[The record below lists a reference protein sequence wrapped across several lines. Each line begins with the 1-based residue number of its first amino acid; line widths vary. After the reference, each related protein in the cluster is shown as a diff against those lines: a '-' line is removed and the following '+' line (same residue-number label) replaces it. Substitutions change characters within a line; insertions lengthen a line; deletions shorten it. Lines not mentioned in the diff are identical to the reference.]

1 MAEHLKKPF
10 KDSLSDIKER
20 MKEKRNQKWLTLSKI
35 SQISTVKC
43 KRATTTSVK
52 MKSLQANNK
61 ALAQALQEEKLKL
74 RDAQALILQLRK
86 EYQDLKFQMFD
97 LQRNLACR
105 QAQGLVETR
114 LSAFSEI
121 ISKVSQN
128 LLESVDLL
136 GPVKDLCSRSVVST
150 FPSLGRG
157 ADCEKSEPGH
167 SVFKIC
173 EELDNDTSLAKV
185 IPDKVMQ
192 LKSQHCKS
200 AKNWRNKRPVGQKSD
215 FHVYSIASVLGD
227 VYSSAEDGFGN
238 MLTKNVST
246 RRRYSK
252 MTKRDEFCTGIL
264 DNLEASDSAEEPFK
278 QDEIRLQKSLDVCTV
293 ENIHSGISQVDK
305 VGSEPVLRQVDSET
319 AKVSAGNS
327 SDLKQRACKSRE
339 DSQVRRE
346 KDQKV
351 KMGGTKDTSRPRSKK
366 RQGKEACKEK
376 LDNLSGSSD
385 AYDFNFE
392 ESVHVTPFRQNKVND
407 RDTDV
412 GDKEESSESN
422 SIELSD
428 TEGDSDD
435 SLYTGTSP
443 IHVRPRSQRC
453 LAQHEQKLHKEET
466 EKKTEVNKS
475 SEKSISKFVKGLG
488 FFYVFNGNRIMLLK
502 IIGFTLLSTFFLRAE
517 IELIFKFWQPSK
529 SFHSHLC
536 DVTNIASSLLSKGN
550 APVGPAGERSPSP
563 KRKRRSCTLT
573 VNYKEP
579 SIIGKLRRGDP
590 FTDVCFLNS
599 PIFKQKKDAK
609 RNSTKKKSL
618 SKYNEKFVGG
628 C

>member
-20 MKEKRNQKWLTLSKI
+20 MKEKRNQKWMTLSKI

-97 LQRNLACR
+97 LQRNLAFR

-114 LSAFSEI
+114 LSALSEI

-136 GPVKDLCSRSVVST
+136 GPVKDLCSRSVNQRARTSVLENNSSDIGERRSVEL
-150 FPSLGRG
+150 PLPADGDDQVLQCRLE
-157 ADCEKSEPGH
+157 ADCEKSELGH
-167 SVFKIC
+167 SVFKTC
-173 EELDNDTSLAKV
+173 QELDNDTSLTKI
-185 IPDKVMQ
+185 IPDK
-192 LKSQHCKS
+192 
-200 AKNWRNKRPVGQKSD
+200 GQTSD
-215 FHVYSIASVLGD
+215 FHVYNIASVLGD
-227 VYSSAEDGFGN
+227 VSSSGEDGFGN

-246 RRRYSK
+246 RRRCLK
-252 MTKRDEFCTGIL
+252 MTNRDELCTGVL
-264 DNLEASDSAEEPFK
+264 DHLEASDPAEEPFK
-278 QDEIRLQKSLDVCTV
+278 QDEIRLEKSLNVCTV

-305 VGSEPVLRQVDSET
+305 VGSELVLRQMDSET
-319 AKVSAGNS
+319 AKVSSGNS

-366 RQGKEACKEK
+366 RQGKETCKEK

-412 GDKEESSESN
+412 SDKEESSESN

-435 SLYTGTSP
+435 SLYVPYKNKPKKRKSSVDETGTSP
-443 IHVRPRSQRC
+443 IHVRPRSKRC
-453 LAQHEQKLHKEET
+453 LAQREQKLHKEET
-466 EKKTEVNKS
+466 EKKTEINKS
-475 SEKSISKFVKGLG
+475 SEKSI
-488 FFYVFNGNRIMLLK
+488 R
-502 IIGFTLLSTFFLRAE
+502 
-517 IELIFKFWQPSK
+517 QPSK
-529 SFHSHLC
+529 SFHGHLC

-550 APVGPAGERSPSP
+550 VPVGPAGERSPSP

>member
-136 GPVKDLCSRSVVST
+136 GPVKDLCSRSVNQRVCTSVLENNSSDVGVRCSVEL
-150 FPSLGRG
+150 PRPADGDDQVLQCSLE

-185 IPDKVMQ
+185 IPDK
-192 LKSQHCKS
+192 
-200 AKNWRNKRPVGQKSD
+200 GQKSD

-435 SLYTGTSP
+435 SLYVPYKNKQKKGSSVDETGTSP

-475 SEKSISKFVKGLG
+475 SEKSI
-488 FFYVFNGNRIMLLK
+488 R
-502 IIGFTLLSTFFLRAE
+502 
-517 IELIFKFWQPSK
+517 QPSK

>member
-20 MKEKRNQKWLTLSKI
+20 MKEKRNQKWMTLSKI

-61 ALAQALQEEKLKL
+61 ALALALQEEKLKL

-97 LQRNLACR
+97 LQRSLALR
-105 QAQGLVETR
+105 QAQGFVETR
-114 LSAFSEI
+114 LSALSEI

-136 GPVKDLCSRSVVST
+136 GPAKDLCSRSANQRLRTSVLENNSSYIGERSSVIFSREL
-150 FPSLGRG
+150 PQPADGDDQVLQHRLE
-157 ADCEKSEPGH
+157 ADCEKSELDH
-167 SVFKIC
+167 SVFEIC
-173 EELDNDTSLAKV
+173 QELDNGTSLTKI
-185 IPDKVMQ
+185 IPDK
-192 LKSQHCKS
+192 
-200 AKNWRNKRPVGQKSD
+200 GQTSD
-215 FHVYSIASVLGD
+215 FHVYNIASVLGN
-227 VYSSAEDGFGN
+227 VSSSGEDGFGN
-238 MLTKNVST
+238 VLTKNVST
-246 RRRYSK
+246 RRRCSK
-252 MTKRDEFCTGIL
+252 MTNRDELCTGVL
-264 DNLEASDSAEEPFK
+264 DHLEASDSVKEPFK
-278 QDEIRLQKSLDVCTV
+278 QDEIRLKKSLDVCTV

-305 VGSEPVLRQVDSET
+305 VGSELVLKQMDSET
-319 AKVSAGNS
+319 AKVSSGNS

-366 RQGKEACKEK
+366 RQGKETCKEK
-376 LDNLSGSSD
+376 LDFLSGSSD

-407 RDTDV
+407 TDTDV
-412 GDKEESSESN
+412 DDREESSESK
-422 SIELSD
+422 STELSD

-435 SLYTGTSP
+435 SLYVPYKKKSKKGNSVDETGTSL
-443 IHVRPRSQRC
+443 IHVRPRSKRC
-453 LAQHEQKLHKEET
+453 LAQREQKLHKEET
-466 EKKTEVNKS
+466 EKETEINKS
-475 SEKSISKFVKGLG
+475 SEMSI
-488 FFYVFNGNRIMLLK
+488 R
-502 IIGFTLLSTFFLRAE
+502 
-517 IELIFKFWQPSK
+517 QPSK
-529 SFHSHLC
+529 SSHGYLC

-550 APVGPAGERSPSP
+550 APVGLAGERSPSP
-563 KRKRRSCTLT
+563 KRKRRSCTLS
-573 VNYKEP
+573 VSYKEP
-579 SIIGKLRRGDP
+579 SIAGKLRRGDP

-599 PIFKQKKDAK
+599 PIFKQKKDTK
-609 RNSTKKKSL
+609 RNSSKKSL

>member
-20 MKEKRNQKWLTLSKI
+20 MKEKRNQKWMTLSKI

-52 MKSLQANNK
+52 MKNLQANNK

-97 LQRNLACR
+97 LRRNLALR

-114 LSAFSEI
+114 LSALSEI

-136 GPVKDLCSRSVVST
+136 GPAKDLCSRSVNQRVCTSVLENNSSDIGERCSVEL
-150 FPSLGRG
+150 PQPADGDDQVHQCRLE

-173 EELDNDTSLAKV
+173 QELDNDTSLTKI
-185 IPDKVMQ
+185 IPDK
-192 LKSQHCKS
+192 
-200 AKNWRNKRPVGQKSD
+200 GQTSD
-215 FHVYSIASVLGD
+215 FHVYNIASVLGD
-227 VYSSAEDGFGN
+227 VSSSGEGGFGN

-246 RRRYSK
+246 RRRCLK
-252 MTKRDEFCTGIL
+252 MTNRDELCTAVL
-264 DNLEASDSAEEPFK
+264 DHLEASDLAEEPFK
-278 QDEIRLQKSLDVCTV
+278 QDEIRLQKSPNVCTV

-305 VGSEPVLRQVDSET
+305 VGSELVLRQMDSET
-319 AKVSAGNS
+319 AKVSSGNS

-366 RQGKEACKEK
+366 RQGKETCKEK
-376 LDNLSGSSD
+376 LDNLSGSGD

-392 ESVHVTPFRQNKVND
+392 ESIHVTPFRQNKVND

-435 SLYTGTSP
+435 SLYVPYKNKPKKRKSSVDETDTSP
-443 IHVRPRSQRC
+443 IHVRPRSKRC
-453 LAQHEQKLHKEET
+453 LAQREQKLHKEET
-466 EKKTEVNKS
+466 EKKTEINKS
-475 SEKSISKFVKGLG
+475 SEKSI
-488 FFYVFNGNRIMLLK
+488 R
-502 IIGFTLLSTFFLRAE
+502 
-517 IELIFKFWQPSK
+517 QPSK
-529 SFHSHLC
+529 SFRGHLC

-550 APVGPAGERSPSP
+550 VPVSPAGERSPSP
-563 KRKRRSCTLT
+563 KRIRRSCTLT

>member
-20 MKEKRNQKWLTLSKI
+20 MKEKRNQKWATLSKI

-97 LQRNLACR
+97 LRRNLAFR

-114 LSAFSEI
+114 LSALSEI

-136 GPVKDLCSRSVVST
+136 GPAKDLCSRSVNQRVCTSVLENN
-150 FPSLGRG
+150 SSDIGGRSSVELLQPADG
-157 ADCEKSEPGH
+157 DDQVLQCRLEADCEKSEPGH

-173 EELDNDTSLAKV
+173 QELDNDTSLAKI
-185 IPDKVMQ
+185 IPDK
-192 LKSQHCKS
+192 
-200 AKNWRNKRPVGQKSD
+200 GQTSD
-215 FHVYSIASVLGD
+215 FHVYNIASVLGD
-227 VYSSAEDGFGN
+227 VSSSGEDGFGN

-246 RRRYSK
+246 RRRCLK
-252 MTKRDEFCTGIL
+252 MTSRDELCTGIL

-278 QDEIRLQKSLDVCTV
+278 QDEMRLQKSLDVCTV

-305 VGSEPVLRQVDSET
+305 VGSDLVLRQMDSET
-319 AKVSAGNS
+319 AKVSSRNS
-327 SDLKQRACKSRE
+327 SDLKQRACKNTE

-366 RQGKEACKEK
+366 RQG
-376 LDNLSGSSD
+376 
-385 AYDFNFE
+385 
-392 ESVHVTPFRQNKVND
+392 
-407 RDTDV
+407 
-412 GDKEESSESN
+412 
-422 SIELSD
+422 
-428 TEGDSDD
+428 
-435 SLYTGTSP
+435 
-443 IHVRPRSQRC
+443 
-453 LAQHEQKLHKEET
+453 
-466 EKKTEVNKS
+466 
-475 SEKSISKFVKGLG
+475 
-488 FFYVFNGNRIMLLK
+488 
-502 IIGFTLLSTFFLRAE
+502 
-517 IELIFKFWQPSK
+517 QPSK
-529 SFHSHLC
+529 SFHGHLC

-579 SIIGKLRRGDP
+579 SITAKLRRGDP
-590 FTDVCFLNS
+590 FTDICFLNS
-599 PIFKQKKDAK
+599 PIFKQRKDAK